1 MNSILFIPVPV
12 FIMLLLATV
21 LSIVLNHTK
30 YGKYLCAVGI
40 DRRVAKFAAINVKR
54 IELLSYAITGFLV
67 AVSAV
72 LLSSRFNA
80 VSTSN
85 TGMAFELDAIA
96 AVIIGGTPM
105 TGGKGSIWGTIFG
118 AIILGIINNMLNM
131 LGVSPYL
138 QGTVKGIVIIGAV
151 YIQKNKA
158 LNRG

>member
-1 MNSILFIPVPV
+1 
-12 FIMLLLATV
+12 
-21 LSIVLNHTK
+21 
-30 YGKYLCAVGI
+30 
-40 DRRVAKFAAINVKR
+40 
-54 IELLSYAITGFLV
+54 LV

-105 TGGKGSIWGTIFG
+105 TGGKGSVWGTIFG

-158 LNRG
+158 LNRR

>member
-1 MNSILFIPVPV
+1 
-12 FIMLLLATV
+12 
-21 LSIVLNHTK
+21 
-30 YGKYLCAVGI
+30 
-40 DRRVAKFAAINVKR
+40 
-54 IELLSYAITGFLV
+54 
-67 AVSAV
+67 
-72 LLSSRFNA
+72 
-80 VSTSN
+80 
-85 TGMAFELDAIA
+85 MAFELDAIA

-158 LNRG
+158 LNLE